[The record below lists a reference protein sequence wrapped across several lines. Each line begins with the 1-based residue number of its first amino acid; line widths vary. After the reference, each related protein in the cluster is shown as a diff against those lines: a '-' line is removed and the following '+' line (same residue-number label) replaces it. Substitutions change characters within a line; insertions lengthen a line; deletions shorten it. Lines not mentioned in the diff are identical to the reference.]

1 MKKIIGCYI
10 IFLFGMLM
18 WAEDVKIFFTN
29 TYMVNTID
37 LSKELNKNKIV
48 DMYSG
53 ISKTEYNSEI
63 NYPTFIETE
72 DSLYG
77 YNKFEYLKVKKNK
90 IKCNEYGFL
99 YFTFNDN
106 IQYIIYGGNYYAIKY
121 NNFSH
126 NEDKRINEVGEIFHN
141 VFNSDRYNPK
151 TGELQSSDIKL
162 NEDWGN
168 YASQYLDYS
177 LFLYNIVKSIKMNV
191 PFLEESING
200 KKITYNDDI
209 LKFRW
214 FLITR
219 YGSLYA
225 NCVKPMVEGDRGNG
239 IGVEVDIEFYIPSD
253 NIVILNGYAD
263 WNKQHLYKQNA
274 RMKKVKVEGDGF
286 SLDYEFEDYVHFAQI
301 DFPKQVDKIKITVLE
316 VYDGS
321 KWADM
326 AISGIWVNPDV
337 NKTANL
343 YIATEYLKY
352 ATQHCVEINE

>member
-1 MKKIIGCYI
+1 MKKIITL
-10 IFLFGMLM
+10 IFFLLLIMQM
-18 WAEDVKIFFTN
+18 SAEEIKLFFTN
-29 TYMVNTID
+29 TYMNNPIYIY
-37 LSKELNKNKIV
+37 KELDKNDIVNMYKNINITENKDSIKI
-48 DMYSG
+48 
-53 ISKTEYNSEI
+53 
-63 NYPTFIETE
+63 PTFIETNE
-72 DSLYG
+72 AIYRNDIFTS
-77 YNKFEYLKVKKNK
+77 NKVNKNK
-90 IKCNEYGFL
+90 IKYNEYGFQ
-99 YFTFNDN
+99 YFSYNGN

-121 NNFSH
+121 NNFFH

-326 AISGIWVNPDV
+326 AISGIWINPDV
-337 NKTANL
+337 NKTANS
-343 YIATEYLKY
+343 YIAAEYLKY